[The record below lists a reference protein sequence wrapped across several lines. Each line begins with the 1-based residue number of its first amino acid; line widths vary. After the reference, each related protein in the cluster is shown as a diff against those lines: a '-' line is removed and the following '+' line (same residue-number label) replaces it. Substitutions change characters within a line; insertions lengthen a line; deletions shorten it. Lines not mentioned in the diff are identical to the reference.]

1 MAAGDGVFL
10 YKHIT
15 ASAVIAGT
23 GTAGSVGTDNMGKQA
38 VLHTVTIN
46 TAAATATIQIF
57 DYNSTTSPQNAITGV
72 ITAPAGGY
80 TTPVTMIFDAQMT
93 GGIVIAIGVAA
104 ADVTVAYR

>member
-1 MAAGDGVFL
+1 MAAGDGVFQ

-15 ASAVIAGT
+15 ASTVVAGT
-23 GTAGSVGTDNMGKQA
+23 GAAHSTGTDNTQRQC

-46 TAAATATIQIF
+46 SAAATATIQIF
-57 DYNSTTSPQNAITGV
+57 DDNTTSSPANPVTGV

-80 TTPVTMIFDAQMT
+80 TTPVTMIFDTQMT
-93 GGIVIAIGVAA
+93 TGITVAIAVAA